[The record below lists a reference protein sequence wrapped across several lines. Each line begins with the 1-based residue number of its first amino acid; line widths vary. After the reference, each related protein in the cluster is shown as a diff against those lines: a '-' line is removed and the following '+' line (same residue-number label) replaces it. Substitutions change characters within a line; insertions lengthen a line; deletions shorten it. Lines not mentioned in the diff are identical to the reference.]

1 MQARVY
7 HGSLNVLG
15 CVLTMG
21 DSQWHRIVS
30 DPRKNMLI
38 DLKNEST
45 EEETK
50 DLTIEF
56 EDKTTRVNIGTIREG
71 STVLGIKEY
80 LKYSEAEE

>member
-1 MQARVY
+1 
-7 HGSLNVLG
+7 
-15 CVLTMG
+15 
-21 DSQWHRIVS
+21 
-30 DPRKNMLI
+30 MLI

-56 EDKTTRVNIGTIREG
+56 EDKTTRVKIGTIREG